1 MQVVRLRREVS
12 MTRVWSRLLLQPSCG
27 RTALI
32 AAAMAPALA
41 ACNGTATP
49 VALPVR
55 SPSAATP
62 ASPTA
67 AVLSAQQQVMAA
79 RTNYTLAIG
88 DAEKSRSAAAA
99 RELLRPYLAA
109 GQIDALVQTMS
120 GIWAKGEIFYGQDV
134 LHILRVSVTDNTAF
148 VYDCDD
154 TSSMGLK
161 YAATG
166 QVVPGSGGTPDMNLI
181 TRLGLVGGHWL
192 VQFQVVVDEPCTT

>member
-1 MQVVRLRREVS
+1 
-12 MTRVWSRLLLQPSCG
+12 MTRVWPRLLLQPSCG
-27 RTALI
+27 CSVLI
-32 AAAMAPALA
+32 AAAMASALA
-41 ACNGTATP
+41 ACNGTAVP
-49 VALPVR
+49 VALPSR
-55 SPSAATP
+55 SPVAATP

-67 AVLSAQQQVMAA
+67 AFLSAQQQVIVA
-79 RTNYTLAIG
+79 RANYTLAVG
-88 DAEKSRSAAAA
+88 DAEKSRSATEA

-120 GIWAKGEIFYGQDV
+120 SIWAKGESFYGQDV
-134 LHILRVSVTDNTAF
+134 LHILRVTVTDNTAF

-166 QVVPGSGGTPDMNLI
+166 QVVPGSGGSPDMNLI

-192 VQFQVVVDEPCTT
+192 VQFQVVVDEPCTA